1 MNKNNTRKT
10 NGRDKRSGIAVVS
23 IAIALMFVLSVP
35 FVFTD
40 NSDPDD
46 AALGAFSTEPMVA
59 AGGAHSLALKS
70 DGTVWAWGW
79 NAQRQLGDGTGTERS
94 TPVQVKGPGGTG
106 YLTNVIAIAAGG
118 NHSMALKE
126 DGTVWAWG
134 YDLYGQLGDGDSG
147 GADKSTPIQ
156 VKGQD
161 GTGYLTD
168 VKAIAAGNMHSIALK
183 SDGTVWAWG
192 WNQYGGLGD
201 GTSGSPANDKYTPVP
216 VSGLTGVAAIAAGGY
231 HSMALKDD
239 GTVWAWGNNAY
250 GQLGDGT
257 YANKSTPVQVL
268 GLAGVKMIA
277 SGRNHSMALNNDGK
291 VWTWGYNYNGQLGD
305 DTITIRNTPV
315 QVKGQDGTGYLT
327 DVTEITAAGNHSMA
341 LKEDG
346 TVWAWGWNIYG
357 QLGDG
362 TGANKNTPVPVTGL
376 TDVKTIAAGGGLDSY
391 SGHSM
396 AVKNDGTVWAWGS
409 NHYGQIGDG
418 TETGGTVPVHVVFPV
433 SNSGSE
439 GGDEGGDST
448 LIIVAVAAVAVVAI
462 AGGAFFLM
470 KKKR

>member
-1 MNKNNTRKT
+1 MNKNDTRKT

-23 IAIALMFVLSVP
+23 IAIALMFVLSMP
-35 FVFTD
+35 LIFTE
-40 NSDPDD
+40 NNDPND

-201 GTSGSPANDKYTPVP
+201 GTSGSPANDKYTPV
-216 VSGLTGVAAIAAGGY
+216 
-231 HSMALKDD
+231 
-239 GTVWAWGNNAY
+239 
-250 GQLGDGT
+250 
-257 YANKSTPVQVL
+257 
-268 GLAGVKMIA
+268 
-277 SGRNHSMALNNDGK
+277 
-291 VWTWGYNYNGQLGD
+291 
-305 DTITIRNTPV
+305 
-315 QVKGQDGTGYLT
+315 
-327 DVTEITAAGNHSMA
+327 
-341 LKEDG
+341 
-346 TVWAWGWNIYG
+346 
-357 QLGDG
+357 
-362 TGANKNTPVPVTGL
+362 
-376 TDVKTIAAGGGLDSY
+376 
-391 SGHSM
+391 
-396 AVKNDGTVWAWGS
+396 
-409 NHYGQIGDG
+409 
-418 TETGGTVPVHVVFPV
+418 
-433 SNSGSE
+433 
-439 GGDEGGDST
+439 
-448 LIIVAVAAVAVVAI
+448 
-462 AGGAFFLM
+462 
-470 KKKR
+470 